1 MEIFLAKT
9 TQTYDVISF
18 FENNINFYSSGIYN
32 QEFLC
37 SEGVKAAIRR
47 GQVIVAVKN
56 NKVIAA
62 IRFYK
67 KKTSNSIS
75 LYQFAISQDFR
86 GLGILKKILSMINSM
101 PIYALCPIDSEFNE
115 YYSKTGWML
124 DTQIGK
130 FNSWRFID

>member
-37 SEGVKAAIRR
+37 PEGVKAAIRR

-124 DTQIGK
+124 DKQIGK
-130 FNSWRFID
+130 FNTWRFID